1 MKRLKVLVLGCGPAG
16 LFAAHAANF
25 LGAHVDIMSKRR
37 RSEMFGAQ
45 YLHTDIPGLTDD
57 QRPFAVEYRLTGTL
71 DEYLHKVY
79 GEKIPDPGKI
89 TVESLIGSYPA
100 WDIRRAYLRAWDLY
114 GSSIQNV
121 EGIDARY
128 MGQLIFARRWDAII
142 STIPAKDL
150 CFRKDDHS
158 FPVRN
163 IWAIGDAPERGIFAP
178 DYVGESNVILYDGS
192 PNEHWYRASSIAGY
206 NAVEW
211 PSQGLSSAGLE
222 RLSRDNASLV
232 AKPIGTNCN
241 CWVEGLLHNNLS
253 LGEHYAEVFR
263 VGRYGAWDRKG
274 HTHQAYWRTLDVLT
288 EVMRVKE
295 LSGA

>member
-1 MKRLKVLVLGCGPAG
+1 MKVLVLGCGPAG

-25 LGAHVDIMSKRR
+25 MGAHVDIMSKRR

-57 QRPFAVEYRLTGTL
+57 QHPFEVEYRLSGSL

-89 TVESLIGSYPA
+89 TADSLVGKYPA

-128 MGQLIFARRWDAII
+128 MASVMYSKRWDVVI
-142 STIPAKDL
+142 STIPAKAL
-150 CFRKDDHS
+150 CFRKEDHD
-158 FPVRN
+158 FPVRD
-163 IWAIGDAPERGIFAP
+163 IWAVGDAPERGVFSP
-178 DYVGESNVILYDGS
+178 DYVGETNVILYNGTNQE
-192 PNEHWYRASSIAGY
+192 PWYRASNIAGY

-211 PSQGLSSAGLE
+211 PSKGLSAAGLT
-222 RLSRDNASLV
+222 RASRDNASIV
-232 AKPIGTNCN
+232 SKPIGTNCD
-241 CWVEGLLHNNLS
+241 CWVNGM
-253 LGEHYAEVFR
+253 LGELTGENKCARLFR

-274 HTHQAYWRTLDVLT
+274 HTHQAYWRTLDNLT
-288 EVMRVKE
+288 EFMAKMV
-295 LSGA
+295 